1 MRAIDAICRVRFGGS
16 QFRAMR
22 LPHPVVAMLE
32 RVRRQADAPGARGLE
47 GLPPDRAALEVEPA
61 ERTEHAPQF
70 VLARAHRRNPGG
82 VVRDGSPAEC
92 DQGGAGPDF
101 QHDRAWARGGF
112 HGCAEADG
120 LAELVAPV
128 ERRWRIL
135 DLVARER
142 RERAATS
149 RTPSSSEK
157 TPAATAAANSPTLCP
172 TTVSGM
178 IPHAAQRFVSATS
191 RAKSAGWA

>member
-1 MRAIDAICRVRFGGS
+1 M
-16 QFRAMR
+16 
-22 LPHPVVAMLE
+22 
-32 RVRRQADAPGARGLE
+32 
-47 GLPPDRAALEVEPA
+47 
-61 ERTEHAPQF
+61 
-70 VLARAHRRNPGG
+70 
-82 VVRDGSPAEC
+82 RDGSPAEC

-142 RERAATS
+142 RDPADAGRLERDG
-149 RTPSSSEK
+149 SSDRPERLEDGFHEWRMECMRDLELCHRDVE
-157 TPAATAAANSPTLCP
+157 AAAARDKGRQ
-172 TTVSGM
+172 SGLG
-178 IPHAAQRFVSATS
+178 S
-191 RAKSAGWA
+191 